1 MKKYLLPIILLVLFL
16 MPTALASGNV
26 KINDFSAN
34 VTNGTIPLN
43 TRFTGDVTGTITT
56 WRWIFV
62 NEGTGATTVSGAN
75 ITTHHNF
82 GKPGVYDVTLKVW
95 GPDGNDTLTKPA
107 YVTATTVTSKPAT
120 IVTSKSATTVTAK
133 PNNNDGTVV
142 AISSH
147 MNPNWG
153 SKDKQHYLNGYSK
166 GYKIGLVNGYDHG
179 YDIGIKGLK
188 YTGTGSN
195 NFAPKST
202 TSQDIGYAAG
212 YNAEH
217 NMKFLSGYS
226 AGYKIYKQHH
236 LK

>member
-34 VTNGTIPLN
+34 VTNGTIPLH
-43 TRFTGDVTGTITT
+43 TRFTGDVTGTVTT

-82 GKPGVYDVTLKVW
+82 GKPGVYDITLKVW

-107 YVTATTVTSKPAT
+107 YVTATTVTAKP
-120 IVTSKSATTVTAK
+120 ATTVTAK
-133 PNNNDGTVV
+133 PATTVTATPSKNDGTVV
-142 AISSH
+142 AVSAS

-153 SKDKQHYLNGYSK
+153 LKDKQHYLNGYSE
-166 GYKIGLVNGYDHG
+166 GYKIGLINGYDHG

-188 YTGTGSN
+188 YPGTGRS

-212 YNAEH
+212 YNAGH
-217 NMKFLSGYS
+217 DMKFLSGYS
-226 AGYKIYKQHH
+226 AGYNIYEQHH

>member
-34 VTNGTIPLN
+34 VTNGTIPLH
-43 TRFTGDVTGTITT
+43 TRFTGDVTGTVTT

-107 YVTATTVTSKPAT
+107 YVTATTVTAKPAT
-120 IVTSKSATTVTAK
+120 AVTAK
-133 PNNNDGTVV
+133 TSKNDETVV
-142 AISSH
+142 AVSAS

-153 SKDKQHYLNGYSK
+153 LKDKQHYLNGYSE
-166 GYKIGLVNGYDHG
+166 GYKIGLINGYDHG